1 MDEDFVDFDEA
12 VLGLEEWENLDSSTQ
27 GSSVQSLGDL
37 EVFAELS
44 SPSPL
49 PATYSEVIYD
59 YGEYAGLTQAE
70 AFGIFAAGAMVSF
83 MVALSIMFL
92 TYGVKSMI
100 KIFRKGV

>member
-1 MDEDFVDFDEA
+1 MDEDFVDFDQA
-12 VLGLEEWENLDSSTQ
+12 VLGTEEWENLDSSTQ
-27 GSSVQSLGDL
+27 DSSEQSLGEL

-44 SPSPL
+44 SPSPS
-49 PATYSEVIYD
+49 PATYSEVTYN

-92 TYGVKSMI
+92 TYGVKSII